1 MRADGSHEFS
11 ELALSADRD
20 VFELRRQGQLLCKAL
35 GLEGH
40 ELVRVVTV
48 LSEVGRDLLGSPGL
62 RVGLRTAPLPGGVHF
77 LASFTW
83 GGHRRPGTE
92 TVRAAHRLLDHSVHG
107 TSDEGHTLTVG
118 QRLPSSNT
126 PPGQRV
132 ERARAA
138 LLGSGDLSMAE
149 ELRSQNRQLLR
160 ALEESRAQ
168 QEELRRLN
176 EELEETNKGVVAL
189 YSELSAELEE
199 TNTGVV
205 ALYAELEDMTRQLRL
220 ASEAK
225 TRFWAN
231 VSHELRAPVNS
242 VISLARLLM
251 APGAD
256 PLSEEQRQQLA
267 LIAGSGSTLLALV
280 EELLDVAKAE
290 SGRLEP
296 VPAETDLR
304 TLLHQLR
311 GTLGGM
317 AHEGVRLDI
326 PDVSDAPRLV
336 TDEVMLTRV
345 LRNVLSNGL
354 KFTTSGEVR
363 LTVETETRG
372 GRTWFAFTTTD
383 TGVGIPLDQQERV
396 FEEFYQVL
404 GVHQRSQSGTGLGL
418 PYARRL
424 TAILGGTLTLTSSP
438 GEGTTV
444 RVDVPAQLD
453 ASAGEAPGAD
463 GDVPQAVEPTARLGS
478 LVVVDDDPTFLD
490 LLRPTLERVADDVTE
505 VTVSARA
512 FDVIRDRRPDAILI
526 DLVMPAPDG
535 YTLLG
540 VLARDPV
547 TARVPVVVL
556 TSTDPSEVD
565 RTRLTHARSVLN
577 KTHLTRERILLALGL
592 DPVPAAPP
600 PPMAGDA
607 PAESGKTTV

>member
-1 MRADGSHEFS
+1 MRTAEDHEFS
-11 ELALSADRD
+11 DLPLSADRD

-48 LSEVGRDLLGSPGL
+48 LSEVGRELLGSPAL
-62 RVGLRTAPLPGGVHF
+62 RVGLRTATHPDGVHL

-83 GGHRRPGTE
+83 GGPRRPGPE
-92 TVRAAHRLLDHSVHG
+92 TVRAAHRLLDHSRYS

-118 QRLPSSNT
+118 QRLPSTNT
-126 PPGQRV
+126 PPEQLI

-138 LLGSGDLSMAE
+138 LLGSGDLSMGE

-176 EELEETNKGVVAL
+176 RELEETNQGVVAL

-205 ALYAELEDMTRQLRL
+205 ALYAELEDKTRQLRL

-256 PLSEEQRQQLA
+256 PLSDEQRQQLS

-296 VPAETDLR
+296 VPADTDLR

-326 PDVSDAPRLV
+326 PDVSDAPPLV

-354 KFTTSGEVR
+354 KFTTAGEVR

-383 TGVGIPLDQQERV
+383 TGVGIPQDQQERV

-404 GVHQRSQSGTGLGL
+404 GVHQRGRPGTGLGL

-424 TAILGGTLTLTSSP
+424 TTILGGTLRLTSAP

-444 RVDVPAQLD
+444 RVEIPAHLG
-453 ASAGEAPGAD
+453 ASAGGARD
-463 GDVPQAVEPTARLGS
+463 GDAAREAEPTARLGS
-478 LVVVDDDPTFLD
+478 LVVVDDDPTFLG
-490 LLRPTLERVADDVTE
+490 LLRPTLEDIADDVTE
-505 VTVSARA
+505 VTVSSRA

-547 TARVPVVVL
+547 TARIPVVVL

-565 RTRLTHARSVLN
+565 RTRLTHARTVLS
-577 KTHLTRERILLALGL
+577 KTHLTRERILPALGL
-592 DPVPAAPP
+592 APELAAPP
-600 PPMAGDA
+600 PPAGDT
-607 PAESGKTTV
+607 PAESGKTTE

>member
-1 MRADGSHEFS
+1 MTYAGSHR
-11 ELALSADRD
+11 LGVLSLDVDRD

-35 GLEGH
+35 GLKGH

-48 LSEVGRDLLGSPGL
+48 LSEVGRDLLGSSGL
-62 RVGLRTAPLPGGVHF
+62 QVELRAEERSEGACF

-83 GGHRRPGTE
+83 RGSGRPGAE
-92 TVRAAHRLLDHSVHG
+92 TVRAARRLLDRSEYR
-107 TSDEGHTLTVG
+107 TSEEGHTLTVG
-118 QRLPSSNT
+118 QRLPSTGTSRRQLIEQAH
-126 PPGQRV
+126 GAV
-132 ERARAA
+132 
-138 LLGSGDLSMAE
+138 LGSGDLSMSE

-189 YSELSAELEE
+189 YSELSSELEE

-205 ALYAELEDMTRQLRL
+205 ALYAELEDKTRQLRL

-251 APGAD
+251 ASDAD
-256 PLSEEQRQQLA
+256 PLTPDQRQQLS

-296 VPAETDLR
+296 APADTDLR

-311 GTLGGM
+311 GTLGGT

-326 PDVSDAPRLV
+326 PDVSDFPRLV

-354 KFTTSGEVR
+354 KFTTAGEVR

-372 GRTWFAFTTTD
+372 GRTWFVFTTTD
-383 TGVGIPLDQQERV
+383 TGIGIPLDQQDRV

-404 GVHQRSQSGTGLGL
+404 GMHQRGQSGTGLGL

-424 TAILGGTLTLTSSP
+424 TTILGGTLALSSAP

-444 RVDVPAQLD
+444 RVDVPAELD
-453 ASAGEAPGAD
+453 APAANASDPDRDAPRTA
-463 GDVPQAVEPTARLGS
+463 EPVGRLGS
-478 LVVVDDDPTFLD
+478 LVVVDDDPTFLG
-490 LLRPTLERVADDVTE
+490 LLRPTLERIAEEVTE
-505 VTVSARA
+505 VTVSSRA
-512 FDVIRDRRPDAILI
+512 FEVIRKRKPDAILV

-547 TARVPVVVL
+547 TARIPVVVL

-577 KTHLTRERILLALGL
+577 KTHLDRERILLALGL
-592 DPVPAAPP
+592 APAVSAPASPV
-600 PPMAGDA
+600 AGDA
-607 PAESGKTTV
+607 PAESGRTTA